1 MILGVATSWGENKGI
16 KEMIE
21 LAKAKPEYKIVI
33 VGRLM
38 NLWVSG
44 FPPYIRIGHGM
55 RKKREE
61 CIGFGTRQGFVS
73 GAERDGWLFRIQK
86 LYRVQKGADSC
97 ITARIHPFMPS
108 FENTAS

>member
-1 MILGVATSWGENKGI
+1 MTVL
-16 KEMIE
+16 
-21 LAKAKPEYKIVI
+21 
-33 VGRLM
+33 

-55 RKKREE
+55 REKRGE

-73 GAERDGWLFRIQK
+73 GAQRDGWLFRIQK

>member
-1 MILGVATSWGENKGI
+1 MGLDDGPESVGI
-16 KEMIE
+16 RVPSIHTDR
-21 LAKAKPEYKIVI
+21 AWDA
-33 VGRLM
+33 G
-38 NLWVSG
+38 
-44 FPPYIRIGHGM
+44 
-55 RKKREE
+55 KRGE